1 MATPDMVTC
10 LKSNGDQSE
19 LLPLSPFNALHYHFG
34 MLLGEDD
41 FKTDQGY
48 HRAKMR
54 LHNAWLHREGVVW
67 GFGVRLDLEHGE
79 VRVTRGLALDAAGHE
94 LHLEADA
101 CLNVGEWFEKH
112 KDDPEFTINS
122 SNGTRTFDAHVVIRF
137 KACLSR
143 QVPALMEPCNNAS
156 TSTAYSRV
164 FETVEIL
171 MLPGLAGVTT
181 PPYHRLRLL
190 FGIDEPTLQ
199 EGSTN
204 PTADDQVVL
213 DEITRIRALPGEDQP
228 AEWLKAFHRFAAV
241 DEIGLQPAATS
252 EGVPVSIFPGA
263 EDATVLLANLS
274 DVTVEQQANN
284 SWKLTGGA
292 VDTSVRPSHVAT
304 TTIQDLLCGML
315 PTVPRDTAPVAV
327 GPRVT
332 TVTMAANDVVLDF
345 DRPLQASSVGPEAF
359 SVSVFVTASG
369 WQVFNLKATLDAA
382 RTRVTLNPDPA
393 PPDFGIGLAR
403 VIARGTGP
411 TPLLGDDNL
420 PLAGGV
426 EDQPAPK
433 GSDFVLMRQKES

>member
-10 LKSNGDQSE
+10 LKPDGDQSE

-67 GFGVRLDLEHGE
+67 GFGVALDQEHNE
-79 VRVTRGLALDAAGHE
+79 IRVKPGLALDAAGHE
-94 LHLEADA
+94 LHLEAEA
-101 CLNVGEWFEKH
+101 CLNAGEWFEKH
-112 KDDPEFTINS
+112 KDDPEFTVNT

-137 KACLSR
+137 KACLNK
-143 QVPALMEPCNNAS
+143 QVPALMEPCNNAG

-171 MLPGLAGVTT
+171 MLPNLAGRAT

-190 FGIDEPTLQ
+190 FGIDEPDLE

-213 DEITRIRALPGEDQP
+213 DEITRIRALPTDDQP
-228 AEWLKAFHRFAAV
+228 AEWLKAFHRFAAL
-241 DEIGLQPAATS
+241 DEMALKPAATS
-252 EGVPVSIFPGA
+252 EGVRVSIFPGP

-274 DVTVEQQANN
+274 GVTLEQQANN
-284 SWKLTGGA
+284 SWKLTGGT

-315 PTVPRDTAPVAV
+315 PAVPRETAPAVV

-332 TVTMAANDVVLDF
+332 TTTIEPNQIVIDF
-345 DRPLQASSVGPEAF
+345 DRPLQAGSVRPEAF
-359 SVSVFVTASG
+359 SVSVFDSAGG
-369 WQVFNLKATLDAA
+369 WRVFGLNAALDGA
-382 RTRVTLNPDPA
+382 RTKVTLSPDPS
-393 PPDFGIGLAR
+393 PPDLGIGLAR
-403 VIARGTGP
+403 IIARGSGP

-426 EDQPAPK
+426 DEEPAPQ
-433 GSDFVLMRQKES
+433 GRDFVLMRQKES

>member
-1 MATPDMVTC
+1 MATPDIVTC
-10 LKSNGDQSE
+10 LKPNGDQSE

-67 GFGVRLDLEHGE
+67 GFDVRLDQEHNE
-79 VRVTRGLALDAAGHE
+79 VRVTPGLALDAAGHE

-101 CLNVGEWFEKH
+101 CLNVGEWFAKH
-112 KDDPEFTINS
+112 QDDPEFTINS

-143 QVPALMEPCNNAS
+143 QVPALMEPCNNAN

-171 MLPGLAGVTT
+171 MLPNLAGVVT
-181 PPYHRLRLL
+181 PRYHRLRLL
-190 FGIDEPTLQ
+190 FGIDDPLLE
-199 EGSTN
+199 EGTTD
-204 PTADDQVVL
+204 PTADDQIVL
-213 DEITRIRALPGEDQP
+213 DEIARITALAAEDQP
-228 AEWLKAFHRFAAV
+228 AEWLKAFHRFAAL
-241 DEIGLQPAATS
+241 DEIVLKPAATT
-252 EGVPVSIFPGA
+252 EGVPVSIFPGP

-274 DVTVEQQANN
+274 EVTVEQQANN
-284 SWKLTGGA
+284 SWKLTGGNVA
-292 VDTSVRPSHVAT
+292 TSVRPSHVAT

-315 PTVPRDTAPVAV
+315 SSIPRESAPVAV

-332 TVTMAANDVVLDF
+332 NTTLEPNQIVLDF
-345 DRPLQASSVGPEAF
+345 DRPLQAESVQAEAF
-359 SVSVFVTASG
+359 SVSIFDNAAGWTVFTISAV
-369 WQVFNLKATLDAA
+369 LDAA
-382 RTRVTLNPDPA
+382 RQKVTLAPDPS
-393 PPDFGIGLAR
+393 PPNLGIGLAR

-426 EDQPAPK
+426 DDEAAPH
-433 GSDFVLMRQKES
+433 GSDFVFMRQKES